1 MDKIRVWVDGDAC
14 PQPIKSILFKTA
26 QRREVMTT
34 VVANT
39 SIRVPKSDYITVIA
53 VPYGADVADKRIVEL
68 MNEGDIVVT
77 GDIPLAALVVEKKGI
92 AIGTRGQLYDDS
104 TVQSRLASR
113 NLGEQLRAAGME
125 TKGPRPHTPKDTQTF
140 ANQLDRLLTKAL
152 RKK

>member
-1 MDKIRVWVDGDAC
+1 
-14 PQPIKSILFKTA
+14 
-26 QRREVMTT
+26 
-34 VVANT
+34 
-39 SIRVPKSDYITVIA
+39 
-53 VPYGADVADKRIVEL
+53 

-125 TKGPRPHTPKDTQTF
+125 TKGPKPHTPKDTQTF